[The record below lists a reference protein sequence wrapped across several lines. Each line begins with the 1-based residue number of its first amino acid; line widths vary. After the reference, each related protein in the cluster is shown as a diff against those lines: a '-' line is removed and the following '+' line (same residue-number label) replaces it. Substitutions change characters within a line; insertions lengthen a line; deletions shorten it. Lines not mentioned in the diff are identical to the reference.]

1 MHNKTRSSPKKKR
14 ADSRQRS
21 LFTDASLHT
30 SYWHARLLRFQCVD
44 DEEAGLRS

>member
-1 MHNKTRSSPKKKR
+1 MHNKTRSSPKKER

-30 SYWHARLLRFQCVD
+30 SYWQPDFYDFNVWTTKKR
-44 DEEAGLRS
+44 G